1 MGLFEIMKDKIKE
14 YDKHVKNLYK
24 EWQEIENLKPKDM
37 DSLEFQ
43 RLLQKARYETKQSNL
58 DREMIDN
65 FIHNNPTKVK
75 EYIYKGANKCALYD
89 YVENTKSWNR
99 TMVQQ
104 WLLEDLFNTKKEKNF
119 PYEHDNKISD
129 PETIVA
135 EEFDKLFKKFEQME
149 NGAENLFSKE
159 EMSLFLLK
167 EGDSWT
173 AINNLS
179 GNLYTET
186 FKSRN
191 LALRFL
197 EGEDLDILREE
208 ESRYKISIY
217 ETKEDWEQGE
227 PFVLDTAYSLEEAD
241 KILNKAMKEN
251 NYYSGLVFD
260 TKTGI
265 EERAYYSDERQ
276 EDIEEEEDSL

>member
-1 MGLFEIMKDKIKE
+1 
-14 YDKHVKNLYK
+14 
-24 EWQEIENLKPKDM
+24 
-37 DSLEFQ
+37 
-43 RLLQKARYETKQSNL
+43 
-58 DREMIDN
+58 
-65 FIHNNPTKVK
+65 
-75 EYIYKGANKCALYD
+75 
-89 YVENTKSWNR
+89 
-99 TMVQQ
+99 
-104 WLLEDLFNTKKEKNF
+104 
-119 PYEHDNKISD
+119 
-129 PETIVA
+129 
-135 EEFDKLFKKFEQME
+135 
-149 NGAENLFSKE
+149 
-159 EMSLFLLK
+159 MSLFLLK
-167 EGDSWT
+167 EGDFWT

-227 PFVLDTAYSLEEAD
+227 PFGLDTAYSLEEAD

-265 EERAYYSDERQ
+265 EERAYYSDEQQ
-276 EDIEEEEDSL
+276 EDIDEEEDSL